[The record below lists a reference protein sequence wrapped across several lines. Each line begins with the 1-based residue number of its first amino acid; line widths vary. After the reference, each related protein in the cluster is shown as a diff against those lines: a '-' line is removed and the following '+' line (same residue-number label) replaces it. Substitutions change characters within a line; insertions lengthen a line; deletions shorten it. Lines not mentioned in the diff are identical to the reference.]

1 MHDPLLY
8 FFWAKSNGFS
18 FFKTRSYY
26 RENVFSLWRVK
37 NVKSG
42 HSAMHDSKMLPCCQ
56 IKCPL
61 LQNNKNLQ
69 EWKLLFYGLGTFSI
83 VSFVSGC
90 AEERS
95 FLKVKGSIGISP
107 FPTSAF
113 LVSF

>member
-1 MHDPLLY
+1 
-8 FFWAKSNGFS
+8 
-18 FFKTRSYY
+18 
-26 RENVFSLWRVK
+26 
-37 NVKSG
+37 
-42 HSAMHDSKMLPCCQ
+42 MHDSKMLPCCQ